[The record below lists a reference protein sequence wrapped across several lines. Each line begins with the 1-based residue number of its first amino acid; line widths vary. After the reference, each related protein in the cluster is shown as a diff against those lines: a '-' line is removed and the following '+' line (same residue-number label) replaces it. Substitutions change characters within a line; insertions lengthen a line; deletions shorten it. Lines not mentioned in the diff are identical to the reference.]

1 MKNKVKQSTYVSYRG
16 YIENHLAPAFPTLK
30 LKDLTTKLL
39 QDFYN
44 YKQNTQGLSP
54 KTILNLHRCLHKAMN
69 QAVLEHYIDFNP
81 CDAVSLPRNEKPQVE
96 ILTREEQQKLIYTS
110 YKYRYGIF
118 IRLTLATGIRLGELL
133 GLRWEDVDFNK
144 RMLSI
149 RSIPLI
155 PNIASELQLW
165 KNVQQNDAMTAGAA
179 YQDSG
184 FLVTNPFGGYLEPRT
199 FKDAYDEILKAS
211 GLGHYTFHALR
222 HTFATRAMEQGM
234 DAKTTSILLG
244 HSSVSFT
251 LDTYTHVLD
260 SQKQEEMKVMEE
272 FFTLPDMPQ
281 VQSYAIA
288 VTPMANGFLL
298 NPVDFEDMS
307 IEAND
312 LQYGIQCLQ
321 TAIAQK
327 LATMYPPTPTPVNE
341 IILQQGEFVVIIN
354 L

>member
-1 MKNKVKQSTYVSYRG
+1 
-16 YIENHLAPAFPTLK
+16 
-30 LKDLTTKLL
+30 
-39 QDFYN
+39 
-44 YKQNTQGLSP
+44 
-54 KTILNLHRCLHKAMN
+54 MN

-110 YKYRYGIF
+110 YKYRYGVF

-133 GLRWEDVDFNK
+133 GLRWEDVDFSK
-144 RMLSI
+144 RMLSIRRTLNRLPKVDYNGVGNSTEIVIQEPKTKNSI

-155 PNIASELQLW
+155 SNIANELQQW
-165 KNVQQNDAMTAGAA
+165 KMVQQNDAMAAGAA

-184 FLVTNPFGGYLEPRT
+184 FLVTNPLGGYLEPRT
-199 FKDAYDEILKAS
+199 FKDFYDEILKAS
-211 GLGHYTFHALR
+211 GLGHYTFHVLR

-244 HSSVSFT
+244 HYSVSFT

-272 FFTLPDMPQ
+272 FFTLPAVSQ
-281 VQSYAIA
+281 VQSYTIV
-288 VTPMANGFLL
+288 VTPMLNGFLL
-298 NPVDFEDMS
+298 NPIDFDDMS
-307 IEAND
+307 IEAGD
-312 LQYGIQCLQ
+312 LQYGIQCLKA
-321 TAIAQK
+321 TIAQK

-341 IILQQGEFVVIIN
+341 IVLQQNEFIVMIN